1 MPNSTSA
8 SDSPSKD
15 GAKAAPPRYPRPRR
29 RFWRWLGL
37 GLAACCTLLLIA
49 WGLLLTPLGLD
60 LAARVAERGIA
71 AGSGLAARIENV
83 SGTLPFSL
91 NVGRFALADK
101 KGTWLV
107 VADARL
113 SWSPLALLRGRVVI
127 NEIAAGTVRVRR
139 APDLPPSPQPP
150 AMEWPPRFPRLPP
163 ILVDRLA
170 VGRLI
175 LDKELAGQDAVIRI
189 DGRLAES
196 GAGAVGLALAATRL
210 DGDKPLSVKLAGSL
224 NYADWKLAAKA
235 SLADAPGGLLA
246 SALAGPDGGG
256 LAVNL
261 TGDGPLDAWKG
272 TLAARLGDKEFLT
285 ADLGLGVPLRK
296 DALAAFSVRLT
307 AAPPSGLLPEAAAKL
322 VGDHPDL
329 SLAGRVGIVSDD
341 LFLDALTAHVAAG
354 SLTAKAGLDA
364 TGKKMTGTATVLLPD
379 ASALDPSLAGNAA
392 VTIDASGPL
401 NRPKLTARLI
411 LSGFTAGPTSLKAAT
426 INATAD
432 PAGDLDGPFPGAGL
446 TVTGNLDGLAGPEGT
461 TLLGDALRLT
471 ATADLAADGAVT
483 ARAIALEG
491 GGGAV
496 RASDVRYAADKVTG
510 RLAISVA
517 DIAGAAGLAGLRLT
531 GKLALAAD
539 IAADAAGKGQAA
551 LKLDLTGLAP
561 REGADAAAK
570 ALAALLGASPTIAAK
585 AGFAASG
592 ARIESLTLNGKAV
605 TLAASGDYDA
615 ATGGLAAKAALKA
628 PDLAVLERALGEK
641 SGGALTLD
649 LTATGTAAAPRLT
662 VSAKGE
668 RLVFGD
674 LALAGLELAA
684 TGNDLAAAPTG
695 TVSLAARREGESAR
709 FEADYALRDTRLTV
723 SKLHLAAPDAAF
735 SGDAVIDTA
744 TGRVSG
750 KLSGK
755 AGSLAGLGRFAGQKL
770 AGSLTLAVTATAGK
784 NGQGVVCD
792 MTAADLRLPGL
803 AAARLTV
810 AANLDDVSGN
820 PRGKADIAAKGLAAG
835 ELDLATLSLA
845 GHGDGRTF
853 SATLDAKGTIPGG
866 KPLTLATTIGLAPAG
881 KGRRITVA
889 SLGGSLD
896 TKKFR
901 LTGPAT
907 VTLDGANTRLDAL
920 ALTFDK
926 AKIEA
931 SASLSPRSVSGKAS
945 ITHLSLPML
954 ASFGVTGLGGTGQ
967 VAISLAG
974 SAAKPELTAEA
985 SVNDLSM
992 ASEKGSGLP
1001 TLAVTAKASVS
1012 GGKAEARA
1020 TVGPTGKKEAV
1031 TVVAGLPVRFALS
1044 PFAFDVPP
1052 HGALSGRITADSDLS
1067 QMAGLLA
1074 QANTRIVG
1082 RLTADMALGGT
1093 LAAPSVTGSM
1103 ALAAKKL
1110 ENADAGLV
1118 LHNLTFRANA
1128 SGGTIAIEQASGQDG
1143 HGGTFTLTGK
1153 VDIADPQN
1161 GPVDLNLKLNHLRV
1175 AGLDLARVTANG
1187 SLAVAGTLSR
1197 MRASGNIEIG
1207 PADINLPTSLPP
1219 DVVVIPVTYVND
1231 PNAPKKKAKHHAP
1244 PAAARRIDLDI
1255 TAALGQAVYVRG
1267 LGLESRW
1274 EGKVKVTGTAA
1285 APVVVGKYYVAKGRV
1300 ELFGSNLEI
1309 TKGDVTFTGGTPPA
1323 PILDI
1328 LAENTSGDVTA
1339 GVSITGDATNPSIK
1353 LVSTPTLPHDE
1364 ILSRILFG
1372 QSARTLSPIQAAQLA
1387 QAAASLYAGGTPT
1400 SVLART
1406 RRILGLDQLSLVSGK
1421 GTGMAST
1428 VLKAGKEITKG
1439 VTVGVEQGMG
1449 AQTGAVSV
1457 EVQVTPNITVDSRVG
1472 ADNKQGVG
1480 VNWKWDY

>member
-1 MPNSTSA
+1 M
-8 SDSPSKD
+8 
-15 GAKAAPPRYPRPRR
+15 
-29 RFWRWLGL
+29 
-37 GLAACCTLLLIA
+37 LLVG
-49 WGLLLTPLGLD
+49 WGLLLTPFGLD
-60 LAARVAERGIA
+60 LAARVAEQGIR
-71 AGSGLAARIENV
+71 AGSGLDARIENV

-139 APDLPPSPQPP
+139 APDLPPAPEPP

-196 GAGAVGLALAATRL
+196 GAGAVGLALAAQRL
-210 DGDKPLSVKLAGSL
+210 DGDKPLSVNLAGSL

-246 SALAGPDGGG
+246 AALAGPDGGG
-256 LAVNL
+256 LTVNL

-272 TLAARLGDKEFLT
+272 TFTAALGGKEFLN

-296 DALAAFSVRLT
+296 NALAAFSVRLAVT
-307 AAPPSGLLPEAAAKL
+307 PPPGLVPEAAAKL
-322 VGDHPDL
+322 VGDHPGL
-329 SLAGRVGIVSDD
+329 SLAGRVGIVNDD
-341 LFLDALTAHVAAG
+341 LFLDELTANVAAG

-364 TGKKMTGTATVLLPD
+364 TGKKMTATATVNLPD
-379 ASALDPSLAGNAA
+379 AAVIDPSLAGNAA

-401 NRPKLTARLI
+401 NRPKLTARLT
-411 LSGFTAGPTSLKAAT
+411 LGGLRAGPTSLRAAT

-461 TLLGDALRLT
+461 SLLGEALRLN
-471 ATADLAADGAVT
+471 AAADVAADGAVT
-483 ARAIALEG
+483 AKKIALTG
-491 GGGAV
+491 AGGAV
-496 RASDVRYAADKVTG
+496 TARDLRYAGNKIAG
-510 RLAISVA
+510 QLGISVA

-531 GKLALAAD
+531 GKLALTAD
-539 IAADAAGKGQAA
+539 IAADAAGKGKADLA
-551 LKLDLTGLAP
+551 VNLTGLAA
-561 REGADAAAK
+561 REGADEAAK
-570 ALAALLGASPTIAAK
+570 ALAALLGASPDVAAK
-585 AGFAASG
+585 ARFAASG
-592 ARIESLTLNGKAV
+592 ARVESLTLHGKAV

-615 ATGGLAAKAALKA
+615 ASDGLSAKAALKA
-628 PDLAVLERALGEK
+628 ANLAVLEPALSEK
-641 SGGALTLD
+641 SGGALSLD
-649 LTATGTAAAPRLT
+649 LAVAGTAAAPRLT

-668 RLVFGD
+668 GLVFGD
-674 LALAGLELAA
+674 LALSGLELAA
-684 TGNDLAAAPTG
+684 TGNDLAAAPNG
-695 TVSLAARREGESAR
+695 TLSLSARREGESAR
-709 FEADYALRDTRLTV
+709 FEAGYALRGTRLSV
-723 SKLHLAAPDAAF
+723 SNLRLAAPDTAF
-735 SGDAVIDTA
+735 SGDAVVDTA

-755 AGSLAGLGRFAGQKL
+755 AGSLAGIGRFAGQKL
-770 AGSLTLAVTATAGK
+770 AGSLTLSATATAGK

-792 MTAADLRLPGL
+792 LTAAGLRLPGL
-803 AAARLTV
+803 AAANLTV
-810 AANLDDVSGN
+810 AANLDDVTGN

-835 ELDLATLSLA
+835 DLDLATLSLA
-845 GHGDGRTF
+845 AHGDGRAL
-853 SATLDAKGTIPGG
+853 SARLDAKGTIPGG

-881 KGRRITVA
+881 KGRRITVS
-889 SLGGSLD
+889 SLDGSLD
-896 TKKFR
+896 KQKFR
-901 LTGPAT
+901 LTAPAT
-907 VTLDGANTRLDAL
+907 VTLDGATKRLDAL

-931 SASLSPRSVSGKAS
+931 SANLSPRSVSGKAS
-945 ITHLSLPML
+945 VTHLSLPML
-954 ASFGVTGLGGTGQ
+954 ASFGVTGLSGTGQ
-967 VAISLAG
+967 ASVSLAG
-974 SAAKPELTAEA
+974 SPARPEITAEVA
-985 SVNDLSM
+985 VNDLSM

-1012 GGKAEARA
+1012 GGKAEARVA
-1020 TVGPTGKKEAV
+1020 VGPTGKKEAV
-1031 TVVAGLPVRFALS
+1031 TVTANLPVRFGLE
-1044 PFAFDVPP
+1044 PFAFDVPQNAP
-1052 HGALSGRITADSDLS
+1052 LSGRVTADSDLS

-1093 LAAPSVTGSM
+1093 LAAPSVSGSM

-1128 SGGTIAIEQASGQDG
+1128 SGGTVTIAQASGQDG

-1153 VDIADPQN
+1153 VGIEDPQN
-1161 GPVDLNLKLNHLRV
+1161 GPVDLKLKLNHLRV

-1187 SLAVAGTLSR
+1187 DLAVAGTLSQ
-1197 MRASGNIEIG
+1197 MRASGAVEIG

-1231 PNAPKKKAKHHAP
+1231 PNAPKKKAKRHEP
-1244 PAAARRIDLDI
+1244 PAAARRVDLDI
-1255 TAALGQAVYVRG
+1255 TASLGQAVYVRG

-1309 TKGDVTFTGGTPPA
+1309 SKGDVTFTGGTPPA
-1323 PILDI
+1323 PLLDI

-1353 LVSTPTLPHDE
+1353 LVSTPTLSHDE

-1372 QSARTLSPIQAAQLA
+1372 QSAKTLSPVQAAQLA
-1387 QAAASLYAGGTPT
+1387 QAAASLYAGGSPT

-1406 RRILGLDQLSLVSGK
+1406 RRILGLDQLSLVSDGK
-1421 GTGMAST
+1421 GGGMAST

-1449 AQTGAVSV
+1449 AQSGAVSV